1 VTARRDGAACGTRA
15 ALMLWRI
22 ELVGNLPQPLLSAR
36 RGMRVAPAEAS
47 KSGVGEREHAPQF
60 SAPGESRKDAKA
72 RADGAGFRNWRRKLA
87 ADIDI
92 CLNEAKLATARE

>member
-1 VTARRDGAACGTRA
+1 
-15 ALMLWRI
+15 MLWRI
-22 ELVGNLPQPLLSAR
+22 ELVGNLPQPLPSAR
-36 RGMRVAPAEAS
+36 RGMRVAPMQRRA

>member
-1 VTARRDGAACGTRA
+1 MADRACGQSPAAIAVRA
-15 ALMLWRI
+15 A
-22 ELVGNLPQPLLSAR
+22 GDA
-36 RGMRVAPAEAS
+36 GGTDAEAS